1 MFSLDLIALFILLVL
16 VLAVGAA
23 WVALA
28 MLPGKIARRRNHP
41 QAEAINVCGW
51 WGAIT
56 LGLLMPIAFIWAY
69 TDPRCANSQPL
80 PIPKATGDAQM
91 RLRNDHLSHAP
102 VRRDLGDAGE
112 T

>member
-69 TDPRCANSQPL
+69 TDPRWREQSAASDSEGDGPCADE
-80 PIPKATGDAQM
+80 ATK
-91 RLRNDHLSHAP
+91 
-102 VRRDLGDAGE
+102 
-112 T
+112 